1 MIANRLKQ
9 IFKSL
14 LTKWLLL
21 IILMVITFFISLF
34 MGRYVISPKTVMEIL
49 FNTGNSNGILPME
62 SSIVLGIRL
71 PRTILSMLIGASLS
85 VAGVA
90 YQGIFKNPLVSPD
103 VLGVSSGAGF
113 GAVLGILFFGMSSTT
128 SIVAFFLGI
137 VSVLIT
143 YLFAKARNKV
153 SMMSLVLSGMIVSSI
168 FSALISMV
176 KYIADPYD
184 KLPAIT
190 YWLMGSFSKAT
201 FVDVKLVFIPMTIGI
216 IALNLIRWR
225 INILSLGD
233 EEAKSLGVNP
243 SKIRMVA
250 IVISTILTALSVTV
264 VGIVGWVGLVI
275 PHITR
280 LIVGVNHKD
289 LIPASCILGAIF
301 LTVVDIMSRTISS
314 AEIPIGIIT
323 ALLGAPFFGFL
334 LKRVNK

>member
-113 GAVLGILFFGMSSTT
+113 GAVLGILF
-128 SIVAFFLGI
+128 L
-137 VSVLIT
+137 
-143 YLFAKARNKV
+143 
-153 SMMSLVLSGMIVSSI
+153 
-168 FSALISMV
+168 
-176 KYIADPYD
+176 
-184 KLPAIT
+184 
-190 YWLMGSFSKAT
+190 
-201 FVDVKLVFIPMTIGI
+201 
-216 IALNLIRWR
+216 
-225 INILSLGD
+225 
-233 EEAKSLGVNP
+233 E
-243 SKIRMVA
+243 
-250 IVISTILTALSVTV
+250 
-264 VGIVGWVGLVI
+264 
-275 PHITR
+275 
-280 LIVGVNHKD
+280 
-289 LIPASCILGAIF
+289 
-301 LTVVDIMSRTISS
+301 
-314 AEIPIGIIT
+314 
-323 ALLGAPFFGFL
+323 
-334 LKRVNK
+334 